1 MAETSRLR
9 SSTSRSDYLSD
20 TRYEFEALAPEAPG
34 TETDK
39 IKGVTRDKN
48 CGVDKHPLFSLA
60 SLGPVIFSRSSS
72 RLFLFLSRPTRRP
85 DSRQPVAHGVFR
97 WKATPALPLIPG
109 SLVPPIFHEEI
120 RYRHFRVARISN
132 DRPLEVAGI
141 CAGGSW
147 GGQERATAAAGPRG
161 VAADRFRDGG
171 KGVEKSHAFFRRPF
185 SARGALTHS
194 VLSIAFVVP
203 TARKGELGRYH
214 NFYRTARKSRRPRA
228 HCK

>member
-60 SLGPVIFSRSSS
+60 SLGPVIFSRSPS
-72 RLFLFLSRPTRRP
+72 RLFLFLSHPTGRP

-147 GGQERATAAAGPRG
+147 SGQERATAARG
-161 VAADRFRDGG
+161 EATDRFRWERRG
-171 KGVEKSHAFFRRPF
+171 KVSRFLPATLLRPWRTNSFGFVDSFCRANCEK
-185 SARGALTHS
+185 
-194 VLSIAFVVP
+194 
-203 TARKGELGRYH
+203 GRT
-214 NFYRTARKSRRPRA
+214 RSLP
-228 HCK
+228 

>member
-1 MAETSRLR
+1 MVETSRLR

-72 RLFLFLSRPTRRP
+72 RSRLFLFLSYPP
-85 DSRQPVAHGVFR
+85 SSPPLAVRQPVAHAVFR

-109 SLVPPIFHEEI
+109 SLVPPIFHGEI

-132 DRPLEVAGI
+132 DRALEVAEM
-141 CAGGSW
+141 
-147 GGQERATAAAGPRG
+147 QEY
-161 VAADRFRDGG
+161 VQ
-171 KGVEKSHAFFRRPF
+171 KEV
-185 SARGALTHS
+185 GA
-194 VLSIAFVVP
+194 V
-203 TARKGELGRYH
+203 KNE
-214 NFYRTARKSRRPRA
+214 
-228 HCK
+228 